1 MLKCYV
7 IVLMLN
13 LLIISGVSSIYVN
26 SDLKNITKRQN
37 LSPADWTEPYEDG
50 LWGTLLEEWTLNKNK
65 ESAPLKT
72 REGRIIQTVQAP
84 HFYNQP
90 QQHPYAFQKYIP
102 TSESYLNRRI
112 GEAAGELEQNM
123 RRPGEI
129 GNGKVISNLVGP
141 SSQQHQQQ
149 QQQQPPTFQK
159 IYPQRQNNFNSPR
172 EVSETDL
179 YLLGAIEKLVYRV
192 DYMEKR
198 LKRTEQLVYYLM
210 AGNNQKLQADPCPK
224 SFTKIGENCYHFETN
239 EKSDW
244 KTASSKCKSLGSS
257 LAEMDKLSKFQD
269 VVAHVLNNA
278 DHRGHDFWIGG
289 LNPGL
294 LWIWSTSARPV
305 NPNANLSSFGNKTES
320 TNKLPEK
327 VLNQPPNKNA
337 TETPYP
343 GEISGTGP
351 CLRLSYNP
359 TLFNYGY
366 IGHDCAAK
374 QNFMCVI
381 LDKTLDNEISRIAK
395 ELNFDLK

>member
-1 MLKCYV
+1 M
-7 IVLMLN
+7 
-13 LLIISGVSSIYVN
+13 
-26 SDLKNITKRQN
+26 
-37 LSPADWTEPYEDG
+37 
-50 LWGTLLEEWTLNKNK
+50 
-65 ESAPLKT
+65 KT

-112 GEAAGELEQNM
+112 GEAAAELDPIM
-123 RRPGEI
+123 RRPSEI

-149 QQQQPPTFQK
+149 QPPSFQK

-224 SFTKIGENCYHFETN
+224 SFTKIGENCYHFETS

-278 DHRGHDFWIGG
+278 DDRGHDFWIGG
-289 LNPGL
+289 LNPGNFIQSL
-294 LWIWSTSARPV
+294 NYSISLINNVIFQVYYGSGAHLHVPSIPMQIYHHSEIKPSPQINNQKKFSISNQT
-305 NPNANLSSFGNKTES
+305 KI
-320 TNKLPEK
+320 LP
-327 VLNQPPNKNA
+327 
-337 TETPYP
+337 
-343 GEISGTGP
+343 
-351 CLRLSYNP
+351 
-359 TLFNYGY
+359 
-366 IGHDCAAK
+366 
-374 QNFMCVI
+374 
-381 LDKTLDNEISRIAK
+381 
-395 ELNFDLK
+395 

>member
-1 MLKCYV
+1 M
-7 IVLMLN
+7 N
-13 LLIISGVSSIYVN
+13 
-26 SDLKNITKRQN
+26 TRQ
-37 LSPADWTEPYEDG
+37 
-50 LWGTLLEEWTLNKNK
+50 
-65 ESAPLKT
+65 
-72 REGRIIQTVQAP
+72 GRIIQTVQAP

-102 TSESYLNRRI
+102 TSESYLNRRV
-112 GEAAGELEQNM
+112 GEAAAELEPHM

-129 GNGKVISNLVGP
+129 GNGKVISNLGQ
-141 SSQQHQQQ
+141 SSQQ

-224 SFTKIGENCYHFETN
+224 SFTKIGENCYHFETS
-239 EKSDW
+239 ERSDW
-244 KTASSKCKSLGSS
+244 KTASAKCKSLGSS

-289 LNPGL
+289 LNPGKIL
-294 LWIWSTSARPV
+294 HKDF
-305 NPNANLSSFGNKTES
+305 SFCS
-320 TNKLPEK
+320 IH
-327 VLNQPPNKNA
+327 
-337 TETPYP
+337 Y
-343 GEISGTGP
+343 
-351 CLRLSYNP
+351 
-359 TLFNYGY
+359 
-366 IGHDCAAK
+366 
-374 QNFMCVI
+374 
-381 LDKTLDNEISRIAK
+381 
-395 ELNFDLK
+395 